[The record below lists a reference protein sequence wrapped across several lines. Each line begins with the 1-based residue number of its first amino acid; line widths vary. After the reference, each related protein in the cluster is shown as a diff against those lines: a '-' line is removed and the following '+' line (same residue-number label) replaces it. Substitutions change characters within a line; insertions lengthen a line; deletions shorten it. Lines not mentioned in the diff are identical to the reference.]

1 MRSPDSSAGDQQPP
15 PLLQAFYLQQQA
27 THVRGA
33 AEQSPGNLKLHYY
46 PNTGKHSGE
55 KHKRLQ
61 EQKQGDK
68 DDIERSGEGSA
79 PNSGGEGNEGSKDC
93 NRNSNSREKLGS
105 GSGNN
110 GNGNSATKQCQGS
123 NQPNNESG
131 VNGNGNSAT
140 KAGNVGG
147 GNGNSGNDASTTSKV
162 WLFRPPCMRD
172 ARLFT
177 LHILSACGCLHL
189 LT

>member
-1 MRSPDSSAGDQQPP
+1 M
-15 PLLQAFYLQQQA
+15 
-27 THVRGA
+27 RGA